1 MRLEAEVFKS
11 LFGFGGEGVAGSR
24 TGLGATRILL
34 AGRRETEQ
42 TAPTARSVTETL
54 DQGSSS
60 GNTGFAFRQRLIG
73 AGTVEVVP
81 AVANDLEPNVL
92 DVLLGNGEPDDAI
105 GIFAEPDGVPNRR
118 P

>member
-42 TAPTARSVTETL
+42 TAPTARSVT
-54 DQGSSS
+54 
-60 GNTGFAFRQRLIG
+60 
-73 AGTVEVVP
+73 
-81 AVANDLEPNVL
+81 
-92 DVLLGNGEPDDAI
+92 
-105 GIFAEPDGVPNRR
+105 
-118 P
+118 

>member
-42 TAPTARSVTETL
+42 TAPTTGSVAETL
-54 DQGSSS
+54 DQGTRSSD
-60 GNTGFAFRQRLIG
+60 TGFAFRQ
-73 AGTVEVVP
+73 
-81 AVANDLEPNVL
+81 
-92 DVLLGNGEPDDAI
+92 
-105 GIFAEPDGVPNRR
+105 
-118 P
+118 